1 MRQCGDWKK
10 MLESII
16 DTCRCHQLQD
26 ESRMTSQ
33 EHTTAIEVVQGR
45 FGAEKNVSSH
55 AVSIVQVQVLD
66 IRTLL
71 QVQYEQV
78 H

>member
-1 MRQCGDWKK
+1 
-10 MLESII
+10 
-16 DTCRCHQLQD
+16 
-26 ESRMTSQ
+26 MTSQ